1 MWDHIARYGDELGR
15 MLNGMGRMQWLLVFG
30 AAVLLGFLCMRGF
43 GSRKQY

>member
-1 MWDHIARYGDELGR
+1 MWDYFARYGDELGH
-15 MLNGMGRMQWLLVFG
+15 MLNRMDRMQWLLVFG